1 LTNSPSNAEVNVT
14 NASDHPFSQS
24 TYGILAILSEGAK
37 SGYEIKKFLSGQELF
52 YWRESFGNI
61 YPILKKLKAQGLVR
75 QIDADIRKKRRI
87 YYEITEDGHA
97 ELRRWLTTPPALT
110 RFRVELLM
118 KLRFGEI
125 SGVENMISN
134 IEHYREL
141 NIAEIDECRELIESM
156 KENGEGLTDE
166 VRAIAALYLLRF
178 KQAMND
184 WCTES
189 IEILDRWS

>member
-1 LTNSPSNAEVNVT
+1 MINVN
-14 NASDHPFSQS
+14 DHPFSQS

-37 SGYEIKKFLSGQELF
+37 SGYEIKKFLSEQELF

-75 QIDADIRKKRRI
+75 QIDADIKKKRRI

-125 SGVENMISN
+125 SGVDNMISN
-134 IEHYREL
+134 IEHYRKL
-141 NIAEIDECRELIESM
+141 NIAEIDECRELIESL
-156 KENGEGLTDE
+156 KENGEGITDE
-166 VRAIAALYLLRF
+166 IRAITALYLLRF

>member
-1 LTNSPSNAEVNVT
+1 MT
-14 NASDHPFSQS
+14 NANDHPFSQS

-37 SGYEIKKFLSGQELF
+37 SGYEIKKFLSREEVF
-52 YWRESFGNI
+52 YWRESYGNI
-61 YPILKKLKAQGLVR
+61 YPILKKLKTHGLVR
-75 QIDADIRKKRRI
+75 QIDANIRKKRRI
-87 YYEITEDGHA
+87 YYEITEDGHT
-97 ELRRWLTTPPALT
+97 ELHRWLTLPPALT

-125 SGVENMISN
+125 SGVDNMISN
-134 IEHYREL
+134 IEHYRKL
-141 NIAEIDECRELIESM
+141 NIAEIDECQELIESL
-156 KENGEGLTDE
+156 KKTGEGLTDE
-166 VRAIAALYLLRF
+166 VRAIATLYLLRF